1 MLDSYGRTSTLS
13 QSDALLVV
21 RHANERYGLV
31 LEVLG
36 AVDVLVE
43 PIVRRKLAGLGC
55 GERILYRVADV
66 LLDLLDLVG

>member
-13 QSDALLVV
+13 QSDTLLVV
-21 RHANERYGLV
+21 RNERYGLV

-43 PIVRRKLAGLGC
+43 PVVRRKLAGLSCC
-55 GERILYRVADV
+55 GERILHRVADV